1 MIQEAIRYLAMVV
14 KLYIDVLLKEALLSA
29 FLSFPLVLMGKAF
42 MFPSLEQRSYLK
54 EELKPD
60 LSVREGRISG
70 RKQRIKIKKNGK
82 TVAVINLSKPE
93 LVAQTDR
100 EEKWGFFQFPNIGKS
115 KDGTLVVSWHMR
127 EDSHNA
133 YGKPGRQYTP
143 MMSKDNGKTW
153 RPQDKTYFAPS
164 PGYNGLLKDGSLLQ
178 VNTPSSK
185 NIRSYE
191 SFPSPVA
198 EDGNRLFFNV
208 EQLPEDLQGI
218 YLTRRGERIK
228 TQSFHARLNDP
239 GLIRIS
245 IGNLMPV
252 VWWGNIKQ
260 LADQSLI
267 AGVYPAV
274 YQDSLGQI
282 LHSSVSFYR
291 SVDEGHSWNIT
302 GKIPFKYD
310 GIADVRG
317 EKEYVEPT
325 FEILA
330 DSSLICIM
338 RTGNVSPMYKTFSRD
353 LGKTW
358 TVPEAFTP
366 NGVMPRLLLLKNGV
380 LVLVSGR
387 LGIQIRF
394 SLDGTG
400 SVWTEPIEM
409 IPFMNDDG
417 TFQRDVSC
425 GYASIIEASDDTF
438 YIVYSNFTTKNS
450 EGQTRKTI
458 WFREVTVNRK

>member
-1 MIQEAIRYLAMVV
+1 
-14 KLYIDVLLKEALLSA
+14 
-29 FLSFPLVLMGKAF
+29 
-42 MFPSLEQRSYLK
+42 
-54 EELKPD
+54 
-60 LSVREGRISG
+60 
-70 RKQRIKIKKNGK
+70 
-82 TVAVINLSKPE
+82 
-93 LVAQTDR
+93 
-100 EEKWGFFQFPNIGKS
+100 
-115 KDGTLVVSWHMR
+115 
-127 EDSHNA
+127 
-133 YGKPGRQYTP
+133 
-143 MMSKDNGKTW
+143 
-153 RPQDKTYFAPS
+153 
-164 PGYNGLLKDGSLLQ
+164 
-178 VNTPSSK
+178 
-185 NIRSYE
+185 
-191 SFPSPVA
+191 
-198 EDGNRLFFNV
+198 
-208 EQLPEDLQGI
+208 
-218 YLTRRGERIK
+218 
-228 TQSFHARLNDP
+228 
-239 GLIRIS
+239 
-245 IGNLMPV
+245 MPV

-387 LGIQIRF
+387 PGIQIRF

>member
-1 MIQEAIRYLAMVV
+1 M
-14 KLYIDVLLKEALLSA
+14 
-29 FLSFPLVLMGKAF
+29 
-42 MFPSLEQRSYLK
+42 
-54 EELKPD
+54 
-60 LSVREGRISG
+60 
-70 RKQRIKIKKNGK
+70 
-82 TVAVINLSKPE
+82 
-93 LVAQTDR
+93 
-100 EEKWGFFQFPNIGKS
+100 
-115 KDGTLVVSWHMR
+115 
-127 EDSHNA
+127 
-133 YGKPGRQYTP
+133 
-143 MMSKDNGKTW
+143 
-153 RPQDKTYFAPS
+153 
-164 PGYNGLLKDGSLLQ
+164 
-178 VNTPSSK
+178 
-185 NIRSYE
+185 
-191 SFPSPVA
+191 
-198 EDGNRLFFNV
+198 
-208 EQLPEDLQGI
+208 
-218 YLTRRGERIK
+218 
-228 TQSFHARLNDP
+228 
-239 GLIRIS
+239 
-245 IGNLMPV
+245 
-252 VWWGNIKQ
+252 
-260 LADQSLI
+260 
-267 AGVYPAV
+267 
-274 YQDSLGQI
+274 
-282 LHSSVSFYR
+282 
-291 SVDEGHSWNIT
+291 NIT

-387 LGIQIRF
+387 PGIQIRF

-458 WFREVTVNRK
+458 WFRKVTVNRK